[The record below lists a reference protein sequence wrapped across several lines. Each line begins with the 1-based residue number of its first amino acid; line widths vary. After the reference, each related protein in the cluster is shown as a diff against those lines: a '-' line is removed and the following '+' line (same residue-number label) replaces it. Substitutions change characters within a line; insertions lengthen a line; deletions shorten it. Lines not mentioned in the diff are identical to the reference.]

1 MYAAPFEYYR
11 ATTLAEAHQ
20 LLKAHPDAKLLAGGH
35 SLIPLMKLRLAQ
47 PDTVVDIGRISEL
60 KGITVQRDGLL
71 RIGALTTHA
80 EIAASADVQRGAPAL
95 AEAAGLVGDPT
106 VRNRGTIG
114 GNVAHAD
121 PASDLPTVLLISGA
135 RFVTA
140 GPAGERTIAVDDFF
154 KGLMTTALRDDEV
167 LTAVVVEPIAR
178 GEGSAYEKWAHPA
191 SRYAVVGGAATV
203 AVRDGVCA
211 SARVAVGGLTPR
223 CTRAKAVEAA
233 LAGKPLTTE
242 SIAAASAA
250 ITGDIGGDLLGDIY
264 ASAAFRGSMAPVYVA
279 RAIAAAAGRA
289 RA

>member
-1 MYAAPFEYYR
+1 VYAAPFQYYR

-47 PDTVVDIGRISEL
+47 PDAVVDIGRISEL
-60 KGITVQRDGLL
+60 KGITVRKDGLL
-71 RIGALTTHA
+71 QIGALTTHA
-80 EIAASADVQRGAPAL
+80 ELAASADVRRDAPAL

-140 GPAGERTIAVDDFF
+140 GPGGERTIGGDDFF

-167 LTAVVVEPIAR
+167 LTAVLVEPIKR
-178 GEGSAYEKWAHPA
+178 GEGGAYVKWAHPA
-191 SRYAVVGGAATV
+191 SRYAVIGAAAIV
-203 AVRDGVCA
+203 SVRDGVCA

-242 SIAAASAA
+242 AIAQAAAA
-250 ITGDIGGDLLGDIY
+250 ITKDIGSDLLGDIY
-264 ASAAFRGSMAPVYVA
+264 ASAAFRGTTAPVYVA
-279 RAIAAAAGRA
+279 RAISAAAKRAGA
-289 RA
+289 

>member
-11 ATTLAEAHQ
+11 ATTLKEAQQ

-47 PDTVVDIGRISEL
+47 PDAVVDIGRVSEL
-60 KGITVQRDGLL
+60 KGITVRRDGHLQ
-71 RIGALTTHA
+71 IGALTTHA
-80 EIAASADVQRGAPAL
+80 ELMASAEVRRDAPVL
-95 AEAAGLVGDPT
+95 AEAAGSVGDPT

-121 PASDLPTVLLISGA
+121 PASDLPPVLLISGA

-140 GPAGERTIAVDDFF
+140 GPAGERTIGADDFF
-154 KGLMTTALRDDEV
+154 KGLMTTALREDEV
-167 LTAVVVEPIAR
+167 LTAVIVEPIKR
-178 GEGSAYEKWAHPA
+178 GEGSAYVKWAHPA
-191 SRYAVVGGAATV
+191 SRYAVIGAAATV

-223 CTRAKAVEAA
+223 CTRARAVETA
-233 LAGKPLTTE
+233 LAGKPLTTDA
-242 SIAAASAA
+242 IAQAAAS
-250 ITGDIGGDLLGDIY
+250 IVSDIGNDLLGDIF
-264 ASAAFRGSMAPVYVA
+264 ASASFRGSMAPVYVA